1 MSDMLLEVRDLKKAF
16 HYRGRQI
23 VALDGLSFDLSAGQI
38 LGLLGPN
45 GAGKSTAL
53 RILTAQMKADEG
65 VVRLF
70 GSDLGEYGR
79 SVRSLMAYV
88 PQAGTLMDESNVTKE
103 LVYQARFY
111 GLSPALARARA
122 AEVLQ
127 DLGLEDLEGKRARQ
141 LSGGQRRRV
150 DVAMGLVGRPKLLF
164 LDEPSTGLDPDVR
177 LGLGHLLLKLRKE
190 RGIGIVIT
198 SHYLEEV
205 EAVADRVVIINEGQ
219 IVAEGS
225 PEELT
230 RRYGKDEIFFEIPR
244 CCREAA
250 LSILQEVAPCAEVQ
264 AVLDVGLEESI
275 QVVVRT
281 SKGKDYLPTWV
292 LKLHDAGVEVTSVDV
307 LRHGLNEAFL
317 EITGKELE

>member
-1 MSDMLLEVRDLKKAF
+1 MSEMLLEVRDLKKAF

-88 PQAGTLMDESNVTKE
+88 PQAGTLMDESDVTKE

-127 DLGLEDLEGKRARQ
+127 DLGLEDLEGSARVSF
-141 LSGGQRRRV
+141 LAASADALMWPWVWSGGRSSSSSMSLRRGWTRTY
-150 DVAMGLVGRPKLLF
+150 G
-164 LDEPSTGLDPDVR
+164 
-177 LGLGHLLLKLRKE
+177 LGLG
-190 RGIGIVIT
+190 T
-198 SHYLEEV
+198 C
-205 EAVADRVVIINEGQ
+205 
-219 IVAEGS
+219 
-225 PEELT
+225 
-230 RRYGKDEIFFEIPR
+230 F
-244 CCREAA
+244 
-250 LSILQEVAPCAEVQ
+250 
-264 AVLDVGLEESI
+264 
-275 QVVVRT
+275 
-281 SKGKDYLPTWV
+281 
-292 LKLHDAGVEVTSVDV
+292 
-307 LRHGLNEAFL
+307 
-317 EITGKELE
+317 